1 MTTFFFF
8 LKVGKN
14 DLPNIIFFFNIW
26 KTIRNSGSQTHIE
39 IGGKIFPSCN
49 SLPSNLTCCHPIP
62 TFYRVWIQFNPHTNG
77 KILALNSF
85 GNILPQTMMW
95 RLKRPSMCSFNQT
108 TSFNE
113 CRAIGF
119 WGTTTPPPPPTHDI
133 LYDQKAQSK
142 RMWVILQVKSLYHF
156 LNLHICM

>member
-95 RLKRPSMCSFNQT
+95 RLKRPSMCNFNQT

-119 WGTTTPPPPPTHDI
+119 WGTTTPPPSDAWHFVR
-133 LYDQKAQSK
+133 SK
-142 RMWVILQVKSLYHF
+142 SPK
-156 LNLHICM
+156 